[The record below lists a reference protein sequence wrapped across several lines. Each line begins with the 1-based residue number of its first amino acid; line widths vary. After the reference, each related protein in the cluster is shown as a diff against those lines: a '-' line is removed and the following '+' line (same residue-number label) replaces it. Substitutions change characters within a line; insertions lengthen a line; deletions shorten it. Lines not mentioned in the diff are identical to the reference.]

1 MESSNR
7 KLASITVQCVVALV
21 LGVLVAQL
29 APDATAADTPIGS
42 ALRTFTRGWGNLFR
56 LMAVPL
62 TACLMFGAVLS
73 SDTSSRRFGRISTT
87 IPPVFVLLMV
97 PGFVLAYVG
106 MPPLLATSWLR
117 DLSMVSAAEATA
129 SKAATGATYSW
140 IDDVIPPNLFNA
152 VATDNVLGVIVV
164 ALLAAFALRQTAAPI
179 ARIASAAHVAVD
191 AMFVVAGWLLR
202 ISPLVVFAAVVPL
215 AADSAAKLG
224 GVLLAYVL
232 LEYVFVLALTVIML
246 LIAML
251 AYAGSPLHLLRAI
264 APVQLAALTTRSSLS
279 TLPLIIRAAE
289 RELGVAPDIAGYVA
303 SASGALLKVSR
314 SVTSPVRLL
323 LLSFVLAIPIGL
335 PSYIAFCLTILV
347 LSTSTSGIPKAVS
360 GERSLSAFVAVGIPP
375 GPYSLLASL
384 TWATDP
390 LLTLVNSTS
399 YVTATL
405 AVARLVPSTVSA
417 STNAPADV
425 SRTTLGAGL
434 A

>member
-1 MESSNR
+1 MESPNR
-7 KLASITVQCVVALV
+7 KLASITLQCVVALV

-29 APDATAADTPIGS
+29 APEATAASTPIGS
-42 ALRTFTRGWGNLFR
+42 VLRTLTRGWGNLFR
-56 LMAVPL
+56 MMAVPL

-87 IPPVFVLLMV
+87 IPPVFVLLML
-97 PGFVLAYVG
+97 PGFVLAYLG
-106 MPPLLATSWLR
+106 MPPLLASVWLR
-117 DLSMVSAAEATA
+117 DLSMIGAAEGSAA
-129 SKAATGATYSW
+129 KAAGGASYSW
-140 IDDVIPPNLFNA
+140 IDDVIPPNFFSA
-152 VATDNVLGVIVV
+152 IAADNVLGVIVV
-164 ALLAAFALRQTAAPI
+164 ALIAAFALRQTAAPI
-179 ARIASAAHVAVD
+179 ARIAAAANIAVE

-202 ISPLVVFAAVVPL
+202 ISPLIVFAAVVPL

-246 LIAML
+246 LVAML

-264 APVQLAALTTRSSLS
+264 APAQLAALTTRSSLS

-289 RELGVAPDIAGYVA
+289 RDLGVSPDIAGYVA
-303 SASGALLKVSR
+303 SAAGALLKVSR

-323 LLSFVLAIPIGL
+323 LLGFVLAIPIGL
-335 PSYIAFCLTILV
+335 PAYIAFCLTILV

-360 GERSLSAFVAVGIPP
+360 GERSMSAFVAVGIPP

-399 YVTATL
+399 YLTATL
-405 AVARLVPSTVSA
+405 AVARLLPSTVSA
-417 STNAPADV
+417 TISTPADV
-425 SRTTLGAGL
+425 SQPTLGTGL